1 MLAELVL
8 HQRAPPSR
16 RGLGEALRGGDAH
29 GDAPAAAVEGLPPIP
44 RFQGLPGPFLGS
56 LSGRGRAV
64 GLGSCLHA
72 VSQRESPRRSRYAAK
87 LGLASVLACVRH

>member
-8 HQRAPPSR
+8 DQRAPPSR

-44 RFQGLPGPFLGS
+44 RFQGLPGPLRAA
-56 LSGRGRAV
+56 LSRPEPSAGRGCRIH
-64 GLGSCLHA
+64 GLDQ
-72 VSQRESPRRSRYAAK
+72 QRGRWGGR
-87 LGLASVLACVRH
+87 

>member
-44 RFQGLPGPFLGS
+44 RFQGLPGPLPALF
-56 LSGRGRAV
+56 RAV
-64 GLGSCLHA
+64 A
-72 VSQRESPRRSRYAAK
+72 VVWDLVVVYTPYP
-87 LGLASVLACVRH
+87 SVRAPAGVAMRQNWA